1 MIRIEIC
8 FSNDSVVLFVS
19 DNKCSYLMPNNLLSD
34 QQFGFRQHR
43 STATSLCQLIDDLLT
58 NKDEG
63 KFTGIVYLDL
73 KKAFY
78 TVDHEILIS
87 KLKTIGV
94 SGMTLN

>member
-8 FSNDSVVLFVS
+8 LSNDSVVLFVS
-19 DNKCSYLMPNNLLSD
+19 DNKCSYLMPNNLLSE

-43 STATSLCQLIDDLLT
+43 FTATSLCQLIDDLLT

-78 TVDHEILIS
+78 IVDHEILIS